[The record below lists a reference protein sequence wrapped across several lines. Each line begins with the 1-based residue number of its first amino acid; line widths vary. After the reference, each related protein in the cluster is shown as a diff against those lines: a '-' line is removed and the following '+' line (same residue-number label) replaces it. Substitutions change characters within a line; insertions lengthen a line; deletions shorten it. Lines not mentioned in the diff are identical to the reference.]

1 MVPGKRY
8 SPEDFLQIAWRRRW
22 VILLPFLAVAA
33 GSVVYSRS
41 LPSLYKAETLILVVP
56 QQVPRNYV
64 MSTVTT
70 QIDQRLQAISQQI
83 LSRARLEQ
91 LIQEFDLYPEQRT
104 TALMEDVVQR
114 MRDIDV
120 AISIER
126 TGRGAQSGTSF
137 RVSYTST
144 NPLTAMRV
152 TERLATMF
160 VDANLKDRELLA
172 EGTDQ
177 FIEAELIA
185 ARTRLEEQETA
196 LAEYRR
202 LHPWDQ
208 AEQVEHNRWVM
219 VNTTQAIEKV
229 ANALN
234 QDRDRLLFL
243 EKLLADLQSS
253 SESAPLPS
261 GGSNATGPV
270 TAAAQLEAARSSLAA
285 LELRLKPEH
294 PDVIKAQKVIAELTK
309 KAEQEA
315 LSAPVSAEDSPT
327 LSGTPQDKQRM
338 LNTRNEIAVLK
349 SRVDAGEQRERQ
361 LTNLLAEQQR
371 RVESYPVRAMEMQAL
386 RRDYDVIR
394 RQYHDLLGKKESAKI
409 AANLERQQIGEQ
421 MRIVDPARQPQRPI
435 SPDRT
440 RINLLGAA
448 LGLGL
453 GLGLAALLEYR
464 DTSLRTE
471 TDVVSALAL
480 PVLALVPVMETT
492 QGVRRAKRRRL
503 IWSVTGTVTLV
514 MSAMAAVLWRLWS

>member
-8 SPEDFLQIAWRRRW
+8 TPEDILQIAWRRRW

-114 MRDIDV
+114 MRDIDI

-126 TGRGAQSGTSF
+126 TGRGIQSGTSF

-144 NPLTAMRV
+144 NPLKAMRV

-219 VNTTQAIEKV
+219 INTTQAIEKV
-229 ANALN
+229 ATALN

-243 EKLLADLQSS
+243 EKLLADLQNSS
-253 SESAPLPS
+253 VAAPLPN
-261 GGSNATGPV
+261 SNATVPV
-270 TAAAQLEAARSSLAA
+270 TAAAQLEAARNSLAA

-315 LSAPVSAEDSPT
+315 LSAPVSAEGSTP
-327 LSGTPQDKQRM
+327 LSGTPQDRQRM